1 MRKIIAIFINDVKE
15 ICKRPAAVFVL
26 LGLIFLPG
34 IYSWLN
40 IDSTWNPYEN
50 TSNLP
55 IAIVNKDKGATILGA
70 DINMGKSLV
79 DGMKENN
86 SIKWFFL
93 DEVEAKEKVLKSE
106 IYGEVDIPEDFSKNI
121 INIFETGQMKRP
133 ELDFQVNQK
142 KNAIAPIIV
151 SKAVNAIQTTINQ
164 NIVNAIFYKG
174 LGTTSTVKLVTKKF
188 NSTDII
194 TGKLNEGKEG
204 VSNLR
209 SLFKILKLIS
219 DSTSNSISAIRDLL
233 PTVDSLTGTTKDGI
247 SNLKGTMNSFKNL
260 SDTIEDVVASI
271 ESDIQEI
278 LKIAN
283 SIHLDPLKEN
293 KELIS
298 GKVDRINSKLTDN
311 RKRIINIQDL
321 LSKTGERIPLR
332 GLSSLQ
338 DQLDK
343 IVSEIDNTQTI
354 ISNHRETEKDI
365 KNISNKIKNI
375 QIQEKDIH
383 NAYKNDIKNNLSRA
397 FDNSSKSMEIMSDLF
412 SDLDGATKDVDSAL
426 ASLLKILGNTKDL
439 SEDIDSACTKLEK
452 DIGKVIDSLSDP
464 QKSDLFNKF
473 INLIQNDPMDLAN
486 FLSTPVQ
493 TNKIDMY
500 GLDKNGSQLSYGSK
514 MTPFFTTLSCW
525 IGCIFLITIV
535 RTDIINWKG
544 SEKLKNYQKFF
555 GRFIIFAIIA
565 ILQGFTLAVGNI
577 LMKVQVKHPFY
588 FIYSIVS
595 ISFVFVFFVY
605 SLTLSFGR
613 AGEGISVIVLV
624 LQIAGSG
631 GSFPVEMLPKAY
643 QIAQPFMPFYP
654 ALNLIRETICGF
666 YGNKYIQYTLLLWS
680 HTIIPLLLGLIFRT
694 PLIHML
700 EKIEKELEQT
710 AMII

>member
-15 ICKRPAAVFVL
+15 VIKRPAAAFVL

-34 IYSWLN
+34 MYSWLN
-40 IDSTWNPYEN
+40 IDSTWNPYDN
-50 TSNLP
+50 TGNLP
-55 IAIVNKDKGATILGA
+55 IAIVNKDKGATVLGEN
-70 DINMGKSLV
+70 INMGKSLV

-86 SIKWFFL
+86 AIKWLFFL

-164 NIVNAIFYKG
+164 NIVNAVFYK
-174 LGTTSTVKLVTKKF
+174 
-188 NSTDII
+188 
-194 TGKLNEGKEG
+194 GKEG
-204 VSNLR
+204 VSDLK
-209 SLFKILKLIS
+209 SLFKVLNLIS

-247 SNLKGTMNSFKNL
+247 SNLKGAMNSLKSL
-260 SDTIEDVVASI
+260 SGTIENIVGSI
-271 ESDIQEI
+271 ENDSKEI

-283 SIHLDPLKEN
+283 SIDLDKVKEN

-298 GKVDRINSKLTDN
+298 GKVDRISTKLTDN
-311 RKRIINIQDL
+311 KKRIISVQDF
-321 LSKTGERIPLR
+321 LSRTGKRIPLK

-338 DQLDK
+338 NQLDK
-343 IVSEIDNTQTI
+343 IVADIDNTQTI
-354 ISNHRETEKDI
+354 ISNNQGTEKDI
-365 KNISNKIKNI
+365 ENINHRLKNI
-375 QIQEKDIH
+375 QIKEKDVQK
-383 NAYKNDIKNNLSRA
+383 AYKNDIKNNLNRA
-397 FDNSSKSMEIMSDLF
+397 YDNSSKSMGIISDLF
-412 SDLDGATKDVDSAL
+412 SDLDDASKNVDSAL
-426 ASLLKILGNTKDL
+426 ASLMKILGNTKDL
-439 SEDIDSACTKLEK
+439 TENMDNVCTKLEN
-452 DIGKVIDSLSDP
+452 DIGKVIDDLSDP

-473 INLIQNDPMDLAN
+473 VNLIQNDPMDLAN

-493 TNKIDMY
+493 ANKIDMY

-535 RTDIINWKG
+535 RTNIINMKG
-544 SEKLKNYQKFF
+544 GNESEDAKFKNYQKFF
-555 GRFIIFAIIA
+555 GRFIIFAVIA
-565 ILQGFTLAVGNI
+565 ILQGFVLAVGNI
-577 LMKVQVKHPFY
+577 LIKVQVKHPIY
-588 FIYSIVS
+588 FILTVIN
-595 ISFVFVFFVY
+595 ISFVFIFIVY

-624 LQIAGSG
+624 FQIAGSG
-631 GSFPVEMLPKAY
+631 GSFPIEMLPKAY
-643 QIAQPFMPFYP
+643 QIAQPIMPFYP
-654 ALNLIRETICGF
+654 ALNLLRETICGF
-666 YGNKYIQYTLLLWS
+666 YGNNYIQYTLMLWA
-680 HTIIPLLLGLIFRT
+680 HTIIPFLLGVIFRT

-700 EKIEKELEQT
+700 ENIEKELEQT